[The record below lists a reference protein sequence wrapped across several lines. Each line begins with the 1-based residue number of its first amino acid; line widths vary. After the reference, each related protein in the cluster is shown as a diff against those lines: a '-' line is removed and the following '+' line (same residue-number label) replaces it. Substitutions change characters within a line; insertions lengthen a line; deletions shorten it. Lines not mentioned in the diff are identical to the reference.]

1 MVPPTSQWKKLHS
14 HFKNVKTIEAQSEI
28 LQTHNT
34 QSQRRLRWI
43 LKWRE
48 YSTMPADFSFRFEK
62 NPNLILRNWPHKDLK
77 RTSISKTKKDHQ
89 QYNCHAL
96 PRATTIFKDRSLLL
110 HIYKKSRLHF
120 TKVASPLN
128 PAVLDLQNL
137 ENSAPNDEPCATRRS
152 VDHQHHFTCSH
163 VPIRASH
170 ASPWCLTRSHAPL
183 QLYDFIMMSLPTFSL
198 TRFLGLDPNRWP
210 SSNRLRKKMLW
221 PSLTFDFDQ
230 KVKNFKKRPVP
241 LSFSRTFQFW
251 NPFLCSRLWIVQT
264 IQFPKS
270 WLLHKSW
277 PKCQNFQEWPVC
289 LIFHVDSNFGVYF
302 FIQESEI
309 AQIVW
314 FYSCWP

>member
-1 MVPPTSQWKKLHS
+1 M
-14 HFKNVKTIEAQSEI
+14 
-28 LQTHNT
+28 
-34 QSQRRLRWI
+34 
-43 LKWRE
+43 
-48 YSTMPADFSFRFEK
+48 
-62 NPNLILRNWPHKDLK
+62 
-77 RTSISKTKKDHQ
+77 
-89 QYNCHAL
+89 L
-96 PRATTIFKDRSLLL
+96 PRTTTIFKDRSLLL

-137 ENSAPNDEPCATRRS
+137 ENSAPNDEPRATRRS

-183 QLYDFIMMSLPTFSL
+183 QLYDVIMTSLPTFSL

-210 SSNRLRKKMLW
+210 GSNRLRKKMLW

-270 WLLHKSW
+270 WLSHKSW
-277 PKCQNFQEWPVC
+277 PKSQNFQEWPVLPNFSC
-289 LIFHVDSNFGVYF
+289 RFRFWGLFLLSRIQNYSNSMILQLLALRWTLTKNQDVRAKLVLFRFSHRFWSWNPLICFGLGNHLCDTLLRSTSS
-302 FIQESEI
+302 IQNLSS
-309 AQIVW
+309 QD
-314 FYSCWP
+314 